1 MKKNA
6 FPKGSAFFFLFF
18 FIYFSS
24 CFFCDTVEAEK
35 KQGEMCMNQHF
46 WKYIAGLL
54 IFGSNGIVASHIDLN
69 SYEIVYLRSGI
80 GGMALVL
87 FFSADAAGMQGT
99 AV

>member
-1 MKKNA
+1 
-6 FPKGSAFFFLFF
+6 
-18 FIYFSS
+18 
-24 CFFCDTVEAEK
+24 
-35 KQGEMCMNQHF
+35 MNQHF

-87 FFSADAAGMQGT
+87 FFLLMRQWCFLRSCWEKAWGSCRSWGRY
-99 AV
+99 